1 MLHKIISSFVLI
13 LLLTSC
19 QGPSN
24 ALRLKGTVDL
34 SDGNAILHIIS
45 DLNNQPKVID
55 TLPVRSGSF
64 DLEVEIIEPGVHFL
78 QIQGDQASRGS
89 HFHRGSAVGSRLGRL
104 LAPEEM

>member
-78 QIQGDQASRGS
+78 QIQGDPAIFPFIAEPGTVN
-89 HFHRGSAVGSRLGRL
+89 FWLIV
-104 LAPEEM
+104 